1 MIRVYGRRTLATNQP
16 ILALEKVDAGYGE
29 IEVLRGVSLSVYP
42 GQIVTIIG
50 ANGAGK
56 TTLLRTVF
64 GQVKPSAG
72 RVSFDGTDITGA
84 KPIDLLKRGISYI
97 PGGRSNFPLM
107 TVQENLE
114 MGAYTRKDKSTI
126 QADIDALCERFVILR
141 EKRHTPA
148 GNLSGGQQQMVEFA
162 IALMLKPRL
171 MLIDEPTIGLAP
183 ILVDEVFRVIQE
195 IHDSGTTIVL
205 VEQNARRAL
214 EVSDFGFVLE
224 LGTIRYQGDA
234 ETLKSSEEVYQAYLG
249 ER

>member
-1 MIRVYGRRTLATNQP
+1 MVTSQP
-16 ILALEKVDAGYGE
+16 ILALNNVDAGYGE
-29 IEVLRGVSLSVYP
+29 IEVLRGVSLSVQP
-42 GQIVTIIG
+42 GQLVTIIG

-56 TTLLRTVF
+56 TTTLRTIF
-64 GQVKPSAG
+64 GQLKPTAG
-72 RVSFDGTDITGA
+72 SIHFDGTDITGA
-84 KPIDLLKRGISYI
+84 KPLDLLRRGISYI

-114 MGAYTRKDKSTI
+114 MGAYTRPDKRNI
-126 QADIDALCERFVILR
+126 QADIDALCGRFAILR
-141 EKRHTPA
+141 EKRHTQV

-195 IHDSGTTIVL
+195 IHETGTTIVL

-214 EVSDFGFVLE
+214 EISDYGFVLE
-224 LGTIRYQGDA
+224 LGTIRYEGDA
-234 ETLKSSEEVYQAYLG
+234 DALKSSDEVYRAYLG

>member
-1 MIRVYGRRTLATNQP
+1 MVTSQP
-16 ILALEKVDAGYGE
+16 ILALHNVYAGYGE
-29 IEVLRGVSLSVYP
+29 IEVLRDVSLTVST

-56 TTLLRTVF
+56 TTLLRTIF
-64 GQVKPSAG
+64 GQVKPTAG
-72 RVSFDGTDITGA
+72 RITFDGEDIGGA
-84 KPIDLLKRGISYI
+84 KPLDLLRRGISYI

-114 MGAYTRKDKSTI
+114 MGAYTRRDKHNV
-126 QADIDALCERFVILR
+126 QADIEALCARFAILR
-141 EKRHTPA
+141 EKRHTPV

-183 ILVDEVFRVIQE
+183 LLVDEVFRVIQE
-195 IHDSGTTIVL
+195 IHDTGTTIVL

-214 EVSDFGFVLE
+214 EISDYGFVLE
-224 LGTIRYQGDA
+224 LGTIRYHGDA
-234 ETLKSSEEVYQAYLG
+234 DALKSSEEVYNAYLG

>member
-1 MIRVYGRRTLATNQP
+1 LVTDDVLLELNDVY
-16 ILALEKVDAGYGE
+16 AGYGE
-29 IEVLRGVSLSVYP
+29 IEVLKGVSLSVRR

-64 GQVKPSAG
+64 GLLPAASGQILFENA
-72 RVSFDGTDITGA
+72 DITRA
-84 KPIDLLKRGISYI
+84 TTLDLLKRGLAFI

-114 MGAYTRKDKSTI
+114 MGAYIRKDRK
-126 QADIDALCERFVILR
+126 QVMADIDALCDRFRILR
-141 EKRHTPA
+141 EKRHTPV

-162 IALMLKPRL
+162 IALMVKPKL
-171 MLIDEPTIGLAP
+171 LLIDEPTIGLAP
-183 ILVDEVFRVIQE
+183 LLVDEVFRVIEE
-195 IHDSGTTIVL
+195 INATGTTILL

-214 EVSDFGFVLE
+214 EASAYGFVLE
-224 LGTIRYQGDA
+224 LGTIRYHGDA
-234 ETLKSSEEVYQAYLG
+234 ERLKQSEEVYRAYLG

>member
-1 MIRVYGRRTLATNQP
+1 MVTNPP
-16 ILALEKVDAGYGE
+16 ILALNNVYAGYGE
-29 IEVLRGVSLSVYP
+29 IEVLRNVSLSVQP

-56 TTLLRTVF
+56 TTALRTIF
-64 GQVKPSAG
+64 GQVKPTAG
-72 RVSFDGTDITGA
+72 SITFDGVDITGA
-84 KPIDLLKRGISYI
+84 KPIELLKRGISYI

-114 MGAYTRKDKSTI
+114 MGAYTRPDKHNI
-126 QADIDALCERFVILR
+126 RADIDALCARFTILR
-141 EKRHTPA
+141 EKRHTQV

-195 IHDSGTTIVL
+195 IHSTGTTIVL

-214 EVSDFGFVLE
+214 DISDYGFVLE

-234 ETLKSSEEVYQAYLG
+234 ETLKSSDEVYRAYLG